1 VCGRLFPHI
10 IGETASW
17 RYFHFGMEMEQE
29 NGTEAEG
36 IILEID
42 GGGVPNLEEMKVSLV
57 TNTEALDRIQTSQQ
71 KMITGIA
78 QRTSQNHVS

>member
-1 VCGRLFPHI
+1 
-10 IGETASW
+10 
-17 RYFHFGMEMEQE
+17 MEMEQE

>member
-1 VCGRLFPHI
+1 M
-10 IGETASW
+10 ET
-17 RYFHFGMEMEQE
+17 EQE

>member
-1 VCGRLFPHI
+1 
-10 IGETASW
+10 
-17 RYFHFGMEMEQE
+17 
-29 NGTEAEG
+29 
-36 IILEID
+36 
-42 GGGVPNLEEMKVSLV
+42 LEEMKVSLV